1 MGPGVSSGNPLPVG
15 CEESV
20 VAYPTAVTAGQ
31 LQKLPG
37 FRRWRR
43 AVFASVWTRWQGED
57 ASRTIHPARFPLFIS
72 INAREPLSLLAVK
85 CSESRARSR

>member
-31 LQKLPG
+31 LRKLPG
-37 FRRWRR
+37 FRRWK
-43 AVFASVWTRWQGED
+43 S
-57 ASRTIHPARFPLFIS
+57 
-72 INAREPLSLLAVK
+72 LSLRLCGLTGKAKMHLVQ
-85 CSESRARSR
+85 STLPDSRY